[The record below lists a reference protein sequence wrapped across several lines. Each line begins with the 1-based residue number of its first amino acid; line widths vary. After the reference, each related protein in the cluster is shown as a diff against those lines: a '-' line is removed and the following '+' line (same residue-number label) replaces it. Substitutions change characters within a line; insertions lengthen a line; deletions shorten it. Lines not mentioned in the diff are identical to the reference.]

1 MCDVIDKELIFLN
14 TSYQNQK
21 EIFNFIA
28 DEVIKESRGIDKEKI
43 IEGFYERE
51 KEYST
56 AINDGIAIPHCRI
69 DEINKATVILL
80 RNKEKIIWT
89 ENEEIDIIFA
99 LLIPKSNENQ
109 IHIKILAQVAQL
121 IMEDDFIKLIKD
133 SENTD
138 DIFSTMNIIN
148 TLLI

>member
-1 MCDVIDKELIFLN
+1 MCDVIDKNLIFLN
-14 TSYQNQK
+14 TSYQNQQQV
-21 EIFNFIA
+21 FDFLA

-69 DEINKATVILL
+69 EEIKKATVIVL

-89 ENEEIDIIFA
+89 ESEEIDIIFA

-109 IHIKILAQVAQL
+109 MHIKILAQVAQL
-121 IMEDDFIKLIKD
+121 IMEDDFIKLIKN
-133 SENTD
+133 SENTE
-138 DIFSTMNIIN
+138 DIFSAMNIIN

>member
-1 MCDVIDKELIFLN
+1 MCDVIDKKLIFLN

-21 EIFNFIA
+21 EVFNFLA
-28 DEVIKESRGIDKEKI
+28 DEVIKERRGVDKEKI

-69 DEINKATVILL
+69 DEINKATVIVL

-89 ENEEIDIIFA
+89 ENEDIDIIFA

-109 IHIKILAQVAQL
+109 MHIKILAQVAQL

>member
-1 MCDVIDKELIFLN
+1 MCDVIDKKLIFLN
-14 TSYQNQK
+14 TSYKNQK

-69 DEINKATVILL
+69 NEINKATVIVL

-89 ENEEIDIIFA
+89 ENEDIDIIFA

-109 IHIKILAQVAQL
+109 MHIKILAQVAQL

>member
-109 IHIKILAQVAQL
+109 MHIKILAQVAQL

>member
-1 MCDVIDKELIFLN
+1 MCNVIDKKLIFLN
-14 TSYQNQK
+14 ASYKNQK

-69 DEINKATVILL
+69 DEIRKATVIVL
-80 RNKEKIIWT
+80 RNKKKIIWT
-89 ENEEIDIIFA
+89 ENEDIDIIFA

-109 IHIKILAQVAQL
+109 MHIKILAQVAQL
-121 IMEDDFIKLIKD
+121 IMEDEFIKLIKD
-133 SENTD
+133 SENTEV
-138 DIFSTMNIIN
+138 IFSAMNIIN